1 MARRREQCKTP
12 TVLILTAVVLAFP
25 LTVAR
30 AEPAAP
36 GVALAVYK
44 SSIAVVARQV
54 NVAVAPAPLPTPV
67 NLTPVAPVLVSPQNG
82 ERLSTVAPLL
92 TVNNSNLGRSGQV
105 RLELSRRPDF
115 ATVEWRFVPS
125 YFQGVNSSEWGRNC
139 LEGTTYYWR
148 AQSTTDGTV
157 WGPWSGVWSF
167 LTASGGAVA
176 ATPTL
181 LSPPNGSTVST
192 LQPTFRW
199 AAVPGATLYRL
210 KFGDMALRLA
220 QTQFVPPMKLGAGE
234 TVAWQVSARNA
245 YGWGAPS
252 AEWTIITPAAAP
264 PEGQQVTRGSPA
276 LVWHRHN
283 GWSWRAP

>member
-1 MARRREQCKTP
+1 MKRRRNQWAALAGP
-12 TVLILTAVVLAFP
+12 VLSAVLLALGP
-25 LTVAR
+25 PAAQ
-30 AEPAAP
+30 AEPAVP
-36 GVALAVYK
+36 GAALVVYK

-54 NVAVAPAPLPTPV
+54 DVAVAPAPLPTPEH
-67 NLTPVAPVLVSPQNG
+67 LTPVAPVLVSPQNG

-92 TVNNSNLGRSGQV
+92 TVNNSNLGKKGQV

-139 LEGTTYYWR
+139 QEGTTYYWR

-157 WGPWSGVWSF
+157 WGPWSSVWSF
-167 LTASGGAVA
+167 LTPSGGAVA

-220 QTQFVPPMKLGAGE
+220 QTEFVPPMKLGAGE

-245 YGWGAPS
+245 YGWGVPS

-264 PEGQQVTRGSPA
+264 PEGVLP
-276 LVWHRHN
+276 
-283 GWSWRAP
+283 